1 MKRRLAPRPVRSQG
15 PVGKEANHTRR
26 GITLYEVVIAIAIF
40 AGAIV
45 ALSEALTTATRAA
58 LQSRMQSQ
66 AVLLCETKMAEVV
79 AGATPA
85 TSSGE
90 VPFTD
95 PGLEGWTWSV
105 NVNPATHAGINQVEI
120 TVNRRQGA
128 NSVDASFTLTR
139 LLRDPQ
145 AFVTSATQATKQ
157 KALEAGVTHQ
167 QSQAGGQ

>member
-1 MKRRLAPRPVRSQG
+1 MKRTSRMGLGTNRAGVRG
-15 PVGKEANHTRR
+15 

-40 AGAIV
+40 AGAV
-45 ALSEALTTATRAA
+45 AALSEALTTATRAA

-95 PGLEGWTWSV
+95 AGLEGWTWNV
-105 NVNPATHAGINQVEI
+105 NVAPAAHAGINQVEI
-120 TVNRRQGA
+120 TVNNRQAA
-128 NSVDASFTLTR
+128 NSVDASFTMTR
-139 LLRDPQ
+139 LLRDQQ
-145 AFVTSATQATKQ
+145 AFVTSATQAAKQ
-157 KALEAGVTHQ
+157 KALQAGVANQ
-167 QSQAGGQ
+167 QSQAGQ